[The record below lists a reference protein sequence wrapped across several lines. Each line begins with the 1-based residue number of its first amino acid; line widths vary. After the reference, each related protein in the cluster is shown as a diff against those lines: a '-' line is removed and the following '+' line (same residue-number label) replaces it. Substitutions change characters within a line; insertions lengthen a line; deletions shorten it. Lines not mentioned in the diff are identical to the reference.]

1 MIRLKYEIS
10 ESTIQVEEYVDEM
23 NDCTHCQDAKQ
34 IFFLCLDV
42 NEINDFINVKMRNR
56 YGLSGCE

>member
-34 IFFLCLDV
+34 IFFSVL
-42 NEINDFINVKMRNR
+42 R
-56 YGLSGCE
+56 CE

>member
-23 NDCTHCQDAKQ
+23 NDCTHCQDAK
-34 IFFLCLDV
+34 
-42 NEINDFINVKMRNR
+42 
-56 YGLSGCE
+56 